1 MPYVKGGHNDKIFPW
16 KKYEGYPNPKDIR
29 TQTNPEPKDM
39 PQKTL
44 IKQEGAKPET
54 CTKGTQTDSKPMTTD
69 IHTQTDEED
78 YNTQIETN
86 PSSANV
92 QRVNPNAENAATQT
106 KAKNQDIKTNPKL
119 KYSYGK
125 IIIQNITYD
134 LYIISSCSCS
144 S

>member
-16 KKYEGYPNPKDIR
+16 KRHEGYPNPKDIG

-44 IKQEGAKPET
+44 IKQEGARPET

-69 IHTQTDEED
+69 IHTQTNEED

-92 QRVNPNAENAATQT
+92 QGVNLNAENAATQT
-106 KAKNQDIKTNPKL
+106 KAKNQDPKTNPTL
-119 KYSYGK
+119 KHSYGNNSK
-125 IIIQNITYD
+125 YNM
-134 LYIISSCSCS
+134 
-144 S
+144 